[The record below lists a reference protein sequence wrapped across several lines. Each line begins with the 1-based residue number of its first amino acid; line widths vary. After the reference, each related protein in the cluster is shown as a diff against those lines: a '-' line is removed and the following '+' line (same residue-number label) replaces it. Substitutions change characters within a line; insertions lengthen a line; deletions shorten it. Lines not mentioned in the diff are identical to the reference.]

1 MRLRLIDASHW
12 QESGIRRDMSRE
24 GPRDIQGSDLDAFAD
39 EERTSP
45 PRDAWRSDPIRREEG
60 FASAH
65 DERLAHPINSSTA
78 QRPLEPVIYGTSRE
92 KRPLAASPTL
102 TFTNPRT
109 TYRVPLTIVVLVSLF
124 ATGAWLA
131 RRHQPDLFSRNA
143 RPVQE
148 NTPAPTPRTQP
159 PRDAGSEGDRE
170 TLSTAPT
177 VSPRR
182 AIPPRALTFPHALE
196 GLGGHANT
204 YSPFFGSAGT
214 IFFQAQGAT
223 GIALIRAQID
233 TEGRILETTR
243 LVDDGA
249 RNFHVRPSPDAKQIA
264 FDSDRGG
271 ERGVYVAEAGGA
283 AARKVSGTGYAAVP
297 SWSPD
302 SQSLVFVRAEPK
314 RGRVWNLWHLTLQS
328 GRLRRLTSYA
338 YGQTWGGSW
347 FPDGRR
353 IAYSHEDRLIVLDLA
368 SSTRRVYRSPQ
379 RGRLVR
385 TPAVSPDGRQ
395 ILFQLFRDGAWLL
408 DLSSGTMRQLLA
420 DPSAE
425 EFAWSADGQRVA
437 YHSQRQAEHVTARIH
452 VAVRLCGA

>member
-1 MRLRLIDASHW
+1 
-12 QESGIRRDMSRE
+12 MSRK

-65 DERLAHPINSSTA
+65 DERLAHPINSSTE
-78 QRPLEPVIYGTSRE
+78 QRPLEPVTYDTYRE
-92 KRPLAASPTL
+92 KRPLAAPPTL

-124 ATGAWLA
+124 ATSAWLA

-159 PRDAGSEGDRE
+159 PRDAGSEVDRE
-170 TLSTAPT
+170 TLPTAPT

-182 AIPPRALTFPHALE
+182 AIPPTRALTFPHALE

-214 IFFQAQGAT
+214 IFFQAQGAS

-233 TEGRILETTR
+233 TEGRILQMTR
-243 LVDDGA
+243 LMDNGA

-264 FDSDRGG
+264 FVQTAVGNAACMSRKP
-271 ERGVYVAEAGGA
+271 GA
-283 AARKVSGTGYAAVP
+283 R
-297 SWSPD
+297 
-302 SQSLVFVRAEPK
+302 L
-314 RGRVWNLWHLTLQS
+314 RGR
-328 GRLRRLTSYA
+328 
-338 YGQTWGGSW
+338 
-347 FPDGRR
+347 
-353 IAYSHEDRLIVLDLA
+353 
-368 SSTRRVYRSPQ
+368 
-379 RGRLVR
+379 
-385 TPAVSPDGRQ
+385 
-395 ILFQLFRDGAWLL
+395 
-408 DLSSGTMRQLLA
+408 
-420 DPSAE
+420 
-425 EFAWSADGQRVA
+425 
-437 YHSQRQAEHVTARIH
+437 
-452 VAVRLCGA
+452 